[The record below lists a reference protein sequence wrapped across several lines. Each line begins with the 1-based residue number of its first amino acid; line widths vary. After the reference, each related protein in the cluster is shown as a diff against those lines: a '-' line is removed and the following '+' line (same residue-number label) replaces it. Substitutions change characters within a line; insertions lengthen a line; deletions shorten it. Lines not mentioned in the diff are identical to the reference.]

1 VTVSVDR
8 IDLVGRRREVVV
20 VFPNEKEFRVE
31 KFRLEGQLR
40 LKRWQENPH
49 DSEELIALLRLAV
62 PDATIDD
69 LNTLSIEEDVPR
81 ILAAAMGKTLI
92 VEEALKN
99 GLRGA
104 GEAVPA
110 SPSPPSS
117 PTTTPSTS

>member
-20 VFPNEKEFRVE
+20 VFPNEQEFRVE

-104 GEAVPA
+104 GGAVPA